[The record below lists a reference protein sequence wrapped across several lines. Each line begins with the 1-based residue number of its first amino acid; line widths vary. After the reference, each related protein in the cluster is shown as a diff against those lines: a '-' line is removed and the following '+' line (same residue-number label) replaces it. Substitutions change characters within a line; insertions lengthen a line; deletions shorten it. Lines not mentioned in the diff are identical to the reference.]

1 MDTDVD
7 LARRAGDDLEV
18 EQAHLDRAYR
28 ALAAMRDRT
37 ERAVGIAVSD
47 ARGGEMDAYATEAH
61 LRRRLRELEVDVP
74 GLAFGRIVE
83 EGAAGEGDGD
93 FRIGRRHVEEPD
105 GATLVMDWR
114 APAAVPFYR
123 ATPADPLGLARRRRF
138 ATAGTRIEALFDE
151 DFDDPDS
158 VHAAHGH
165 GGVPDPLLAELERA
179 RTGTMRDIVATIQG
193 EQDVVIRAPLESCLV
208 VQGGPGTGK
217 TAVGLHRAA
226 FLLYEHRRLLDEIGV
241 LVVGPNPTFLRY
253 ISQVLPSLGETS
265 VRQATVAGLVG
276 TPTDAPVDTAA
287 RAQLLGDARMAAVV
301 QAAVRGAVRA
311 PEGDLDLPTA
321 WGLLRIP
328 EEAVAAAVAE
338 VAAREVPHSVART
351 ALRTILLRLARLELE
366 EKPGIGLVTSEALED
381 DLRPRRHLAKALD
394 RMWPP
399 LSGPAVAKRLL
410 TNKQAL
416 LVAADGLLDGDEVAL
431 LVRRGARRLDD
442 EPWSAGELVLVDEAR
457 AATEGSPR
465 SYGHVVVDE
474 AQDLSAMA
482 FRAVARRCPSGSLT
496 ILGDLAQATA
506 PGAQRSW
513 SDVIGHLAPASESSV
528 AELTLGYR
536 VPGPVLDWAN
546 RLLAVAAPGVVPARS
561 VRLTGRAPVVEAVP
575 EPSVLA
581 HAAAGAAGALVAA
594 GHSSVGVIA
603 ATVEHEAVR
612 AAGLDS
618 AVQLVGPAEA
628 KGLEFDGVVVVEP
641 VAVAAA
647 AGPDEA
653 AGLRLL
659 YVALTRAV
667 QELVVV
673 HHAPLPA
680 ALVEP

>member
-1 MDTDVD
+1 
-7 LARRAGDDLEV
+7 
-18 EQAHLDRAYR
+18 
-28 ALAAMRDRT
+28 
-37 ERAVGIAVSD
+37 
-47 ARGGEMDAYATEAH
+47 
-61 LRRRLRELEVDVP
+61 
-74 GLAFGRIVE
+74 
-83 EGAAGEGDGD
+83 
-93 FRIGRRHVEEPD
+93 
-105 GATLVMDWR
+105 
-114 APAAVPFYR
+114 
-123 ATPADPLGLARRRRF
+123 
-138 ATAGTRIEALFDE
+138 
-151 DFDDPDS
+151 
-158 VHAAHGH
+158 
-165 GGVPDPLLAELERA
+165 
-179 RTGTMRDIVATIQG
+179 
-193 EQDVVIRAPLESCLV
+193 
-208 VQGGPGTGK
+208 
-217 TAVGLHRAA
+217 
-226 FLLYEHRRLLDEIGV
+226 
-241 LVVGPNPTFLRY
+241 
-253 ISQVLPSLGETS
+253 
-265 VRQATVAGLVG
+265 
-276 TPTDAPVDTAA
+276 
-287 RAQLLGDARMAAVV
+287 MAALV
-301 QAAVRGAVRA
+301 QAAVRGSVRQ

-328 EEAVAAAVAE
+328 EEDVAAAVAE

-366 EKPGIGLVTSEALED
+366 DKPGLGLVTSEALED
-381 DLRPRRHLAKALD
+381 DLRPRRNLAKALD

-399 LSGPAVAKRLL
+399 LSGPALAKRLL

-416 LVAADGLLDGDEVAL
+416 AAAASGLLDGDELAL

-457 AATEGSPR
+457 AAIEGSPR

-474 AQDLSAMA
+474 AQDLTAMA

-506 PGAQRSW
+506 PGAQQSW
-513 SDVIGHLAPASESSV
+513 ETAIDHLAPASDSSV

-546 RLLAVAAPGVVPARS
+546 RLLATAAPGVVPARS
-561 VRLTGRAPVVEAVP
+561 VRVTGRAPVVEAVP
-575 EPSVLA
+575 DETVLA

-603 ATVEHEAVR
+603 AADEHDAVR
-612 AAGLDS
+612 AAGLDP
-618 AVQLVGPAEA
+618 AAQLVGPAEA

-641 VAVAAA
+641 AAIA
-647 AGPDEA
+647 ATTGADEA

-680 ALVEP
+680 ALAAVE